1 MADRNPKKNSEE
13 SNDRKYN
20 SESEQGFE
28 NENEDDG
35 GDYLSSINQFNFYNS
50 LNPPDPLLP
59 KPLYKPKK

>member
-1 MADRNPKKNSEE
+1 MVDRNPKKNSEE

-35 GDYLSSINQFNFYNS
+35 GDYLSSINYFIFTIV
-50 LNPPDPLLP
+50 
-59 KPLYKPKK
+59 